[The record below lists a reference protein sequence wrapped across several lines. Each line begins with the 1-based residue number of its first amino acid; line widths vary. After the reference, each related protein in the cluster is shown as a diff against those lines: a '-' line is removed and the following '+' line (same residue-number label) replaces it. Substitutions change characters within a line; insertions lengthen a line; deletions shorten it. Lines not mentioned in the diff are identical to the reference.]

1 MLKTLKDKVL
11 SLKLKTKLILSF
23 MITSISVL
31 LLLTVVFYRYTSRT
45 LLSQSEQSTLRALK
59 QLEYNINLL
68 LDNTNNLSRQILV
81 SAYFSQEMKLDSLST
96 SDDVKEIN
104 GIYDYFSEIMSNNEF
119 IHSIFYYGSDG
130 IIIGSS
136 DPKNIFLTDTGK
148 DNFFYHSQFKE
159 EILASDSA
167 VVCGIYGYKDF
178 FPAPVYKQN
187 DIHYISLG
195 RQIRTVGNTTGY
207 VIMNIRES
215 YIRSLYYDDNLNLDG
230 ESFLLDKHNVLIS
243 AEDKTA
249 IGQKVVVTPTQT
261 DYTVKLAM
269 EGVDSETLNNN
280 NQIICYP
287 YNLYGLSIIYEIPY
301 TILFRDIYALKKMI
315 IAVLI
320 VAIALALII
329 SLFWIYEITKPL
341 TVLMSAM
348 HNMGKGNIG
357 FRVKEYEHSDLGI
370 LFQQFNSMSS
380 NIKGLMEENQ
390 SIQEERHRL
399 ALQNLQNQIN
409 PHFLYNT
416 LNTIKWM
423 AIVSKAE
430 NVSSCITALGNI
442 LKPIYHNTDINWTLK
457 DELEYLKNY
466 ICIMN
471 YRMGNTI
478 EFKQDTD
485 SDIMNCKIPKFILQ
499 PIVENSINHSD
510 PCQDG
515 KNAISL
521 TGSMKEDLITIQISD
536 SGTGIPGDILLQ
548 LQTHLNA
555 DVSGME
561 PVNKSSGVQG
571 IGIGILNTNKRI
583 KLQFGQEYG
592 LSITSKEGFGTT
604 VTLLIAYQEL

>member
-148 DNFFYHSQFKE
+148 DNFFYRSQFKE
-159 EILASDSA
+159 DILASDSA

-178 FPAPVYKQN
+178 FPAPENKQN

-195 RQIRTVGNTTGY
+195 RQIRTAGNTTGY

-230 ESFLLDKHNVLIS
+230 ESFLLDKNNVLIS

-269 EGVDSETLNNN
+269 DGVDSESLNNN

-592 LSITSKEGFGTT
+592 LSITSKEGIGTT

>member
-159 EILASDSA
+159 DILASDSA

-178 FPAPVYKQN
+178 FPAPENKQN

-195 RQIRTVGNTTGY
+195 RQIRTAGNTTGY

-230 ESFLLDKHNVLIS
+230 ESFLLDKNNVLIS

-269 EGVDSETLNNN
+269 DGVDSESLNNN

-548 LQTHLNA
+548 LQTHLNS

-561 PVNKSSGVQG
+561 PMNKSSGVQG

-592 LSITSKEGFGTT
+592 LSITSKEGIGTT

>member
-442 LKPIYHNTDINWTLK
+442 LKPIYQNTDINWTLK

-555 DVSGME
+555 GVSGME

-571 IGIGILNTNKRI
+571 ICIGILNTNKRI
-583 KLQFGQEYG
+583 KLQFGQEFG

>member
-148 DNFFYHSQFKE
+148 DNFFYRSQFKE
-159 EILASDSA
+159 DILASDSA

-178 FPAPVYKQN
+178 FPAPENKQN

-195 RQIRTVGNTTGY
+195 RQIRTAGNTTGY

-230 ESFLLDKHNVLIS
+230 ESFLLDKNNVLIS

-269 EGVDSETLNNN
+269 DGVDSESLNNN

-592 LSITSKEGFGTT
+592 LSITSKEGIGTN